1 MEGGECMDFFMIC
14 AKLDSAE
21 SGDLLPGYIKGA
33 LNGLYRGKARTELS
47 NEQDGK
53 LTKALLSVHD
63 TSDISGKDWS
73 NKLLQRLAQSLA
85 NYIVEVKEVGI
96 VSEIISSEYS
106 LSSPEQS
113 KAVTE
118 LSCKLLGTEK
128 DSAEARRLRI
138 TGLAESCY
146 LVLLENKSL
155 HIDGFITFRLK
166 EYRAKLKEIV
176 DFAVDEYLLDKQYEE
191 FIGLLQYFVYFQEPL
206 TPLVHLMHIR
216 GSEFS
221 VLNQDFS
228 SVSVS
233 AVSGVV
239 ARIADQEL
247 EMEDIVV
254 STLISLSPSRIVI
267 HTRDPEVVIIST
279 IRRIFGDRVELCLL
293 CPHCNLLH
301 QGARHSD

>member
-1 MEGGECMDFFMIC
+1 MDFFVIC

-21 SGDLLPGYIKGA
+21 SGNLLPGYIDGAIDELYKG
-33 LNGLYRGKARTELS
+33 KERTDTS
-47 NEQDGK
+47 YTQDGK
-53 LTKALLSVHD
+53 LIRAAIAVHD
-63 TSDISGKDWS
+63 IGEGDIPRKEW
-73 NKLLQRLAQSLA
+73 NVILLQGLAQALA
-85 NYIVEVKEVGI
+85 KYIVDVREAKIVAEVI
-96 VSEIISSEYS
+96 ATEYS
-106 LSSPEQS
+106 LSSPEQL
-113 KAVTE
+113 KAVKE
-118 LSCKLLGTEK
+118 LSSRLLGTGK
-128 DSAEARRLRI
+128 DSLEARNLRI
-138 TGLAESCY
+138 MGIKESCFMY
-146 LVLLENKSL
+146 LKESKSF
-155 HIDGFITFRLK
+155 HVDGFITFRLK
-166 EYRAKLKEIV
+166 DYKSKLKETV

-221 VLNQDFS
+221 ILNQEFAT
-228 SVSVS
+228 VSVS

-293 CPHCNLLH
+293 CPQCNLIH

>member
-1 MEGGECMDFFMIC
+1 M
-14 AKLDSAE
+14 
-21 SGDLLPGYIKGA
+21 
-33 LNGLYRGKARTELS
+33 
-47 NEQDGK
+47 
-53 LTKALLSVHD
+53 H
-63 TSDISGKDWS
+63 
-73 NKLLQRLAQSLA
+73 KLLQRLAEALA
-85 NYIVEVKEVGI
+85 NYIVEVKEEGI
-96 VSEIISSEYS
+96 VSEIIASEYS

-113 KAVTE
+113 KSVKD
-118 LSCKLLGTEK
+118 LSYKLLGTEK
-128 DSAEARRLRI
+128 DSVEARRQRI
-138 TGLAESCY
+138 TGLTESCY
-146 LVLLENKSL
+146 LFLRENKSL

-216 GSEFS
+216 GNEFS

-233 AVSGVV
+233 SVSGVV

-293 CPHCNLLH
+293 CPHCNFLH
-301 QGARHSD
+301 QGARHSE